1 MIFIACFD
9 VISDVVKVFEDDD
22 PDSVYGDLIYV
33 DKDNTD
39 KILRYW
45 ESKRFKRCKIRR
57 GWMLP
62 HPTFFIKKEIY
73 NKFGLYSIRLKS
85 AADYEMMVRLLFKN
99 TISVKYIPRVLV
111 NMRNG
116 GISNASIRNR
126 WRANHEDYVSW
137 KINGIDPP
145 ILLRFI
151 KPLSKISQFFRRP
164 KNNG

>member
-1 MIFIACFD
+1 
-9 VISDVVKVFEDDD
+9 
-22 PDSVYGDLIYV
+22 
-33 DKDNTD
+33 
-39 KILRYW
+39 
-45 ESKRFKRCKIRR
+45 
-57 GWMLP
+57 MLP

-116 GISNASIRNR
+116 GISNTSIRNR

-137 KINGIDPP
+137 KINGINPP
-145 ILLRFI
+145 FLLRFI

-164 KNNG
+164 KKNG